1 VIDLGA
7 AFNTD
12 LIALAGWNPDTIDPA
27 SLTVSL
33 VNTTGPTTVRATVNT
48 NVDSDALRALITKYA
63 TPTDTETTSPAPEPS
78 DTTSTTT

>member
-1 VIDLGA
+1 MIDLGA
-7 AFNTD
+7 AFNSD
-12 LIALAGWNPDTIDPA
+12 LIALAGWNPDTIDPT

-63 TPTDTETTSPAPEPS
+63 APTDTETTPPATTE
-78 DTTSTTT
+78 TTS